1 MPSAL
6 AAKLSPKTAALEL
19 LLTEELW
26 ANSVYFDSC
35 KKKKKKFLTTLGKE
49 TSLPDL
55 VRMLKH
61 QILLEK

>member
-35 KKKKKKFLTTLGKE
+35 KKKKKILDHFGKGNE
-49 TSLPDL
+49 SARFSQNAEAPNTP
-55 VRMLKH
+55 
-61 QILLEK
+61 